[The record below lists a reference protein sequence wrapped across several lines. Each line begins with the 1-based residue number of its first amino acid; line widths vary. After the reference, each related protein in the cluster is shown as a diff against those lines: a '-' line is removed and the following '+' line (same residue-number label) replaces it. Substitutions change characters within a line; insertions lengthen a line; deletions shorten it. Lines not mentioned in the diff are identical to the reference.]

1 MCAREPQPRPCIHPK
16 EEIPMSI
23 VRGRPMAALAVI
35 SVASAALWSC
45 NKGDSANGSS
55 GLFSK
60 DGPLG
65 SAVANAMGDATPDPC
80 TMLSANEAEVYVGV
94 LASPPY
100 RATDDGVAD
109 ARGESCMYRGSDGR
123 EVMIERGAGGE
134 AAGKVL
140 NDVPNIVG
148 GALEKAGAGNLS
160 AATHRVMATVP
171 NGPWD
176 NATWIPGGTL
186 TVTKG
191 DVAAHIDVSAASGKE
206 EDAVAIA
213 RQIVPRFDHPLDY
226 DGAKAVASAPKP
238 TPHPAQACDLIPKAA
253 VEASIGPLDG
263 EPTRG
268 ADATECDYHVASA
281 QGPRTYKV
289 EFVWQGGQ
297 KNYNMLKHGMSTLG
311 SVMGGSIPT
320 GGMDS
325 MKMDPNMSKMIGG
338 LMKMAGGGAG
348 APGAATQVGFKTD
361 TMLRGPWDNA
371 TLLHGTQLLA
381 VKHDVM
387 VAMDLQ
393 SADYEKAKAL
403 MAAICSRL

>member
-1 MCAREPQPRPCIHPK
+1 
-16 EEIPMSI
+16 MSI
-23 VRGRPMAALAVI
+23 VRVRPIAALAVL

-45 NKGDSANGSS
+45 NKGDNANSS
-55 GLFSK
+55 PGLFSK
-60 DGPLG
+60 DGALG
-65 SAVANAMGDATPDPC
+65 SAVAGAMGDATPDPC
-80 TMLSANEAEVYVGV
+80 TMLSADEAEVYVGV
-94 LASPPY
+94 LSSPPY

-109 ARGESCMYRGSDGR
+109 ASGEMCMYRGTDGR
-123 EVMIERGAGGE
+123 QVTIERSAGGAE
-134 AAGKVL
+134 AGKVL
-140 NDVPNIVG
+140 NDVPNAVG
-148 GALEKAGAGNLS
+148 GALEKAGAGNL
-160 AATHRVMATVP
+160 AATTHRVMATVP

-186 TVTKG
+186 TATKG
-191 DVAAHIDVSAASGKE
+191 DVVAYIDVSAASGKE
-206 EDAVAIA
+206 DDAVAIA

-238 TPHPAQACDLIPKAA
+238 KPHPAQACDLISRAD
-253 VEASIGPLDG
+253 VEAAIGPLDG
-263 EPTRG
+263 APAQG

-338 LMKMAGGGAG
+338 LMKMAGGGGPG

-361 TMLRGPWDNA
+361 TTLKGPWDNA

-381 VKHDVM
+381 VKSDVM

-393 SADYEKAKAL
+393 TADYEKAKAL